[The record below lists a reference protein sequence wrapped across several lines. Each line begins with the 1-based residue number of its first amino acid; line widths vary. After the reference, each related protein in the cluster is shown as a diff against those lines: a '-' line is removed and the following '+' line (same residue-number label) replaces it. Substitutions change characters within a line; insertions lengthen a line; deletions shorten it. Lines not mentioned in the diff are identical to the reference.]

1 MGKKL
6 KYEDVKLYIEKMGRI
21 LLEEDYINCDTKMK
35 IICSCGNI
43 FEQTFYRFKNKGSIR
58 CEECYHKLLSQRNAL
73 SEDVIRKRVEEAD
86 YTLIKRELLGKDSA
100 LTIKCNNG
108 HIYKTRLNK
117 FTAGRRCPICKQ
129 SQGEYRIQKWLDN
142 KKIKYKKEYTF
153 EDLRGLGN
161 CKLRFD
167 FCIFDDLY
175 NIKMLIEY
183 DGKQHFEETPYM
195 IDNGKIKIH
204 DSMKNEYCM
213 KNGYQLLRI
222 NYKDFTRIE
231 EILNQQNIV

>member
-6 KYEDVKLYIEKMGRI
+6 KYEDVKSYIEKKGRI
-21 LLEEDYINCDTKMK
+21 LLEKDYINCDTKMK
-35 IICSCGNI
+35 IRCSCGNI
-43 FEQTFYRFKNKGSIR
+43 FEQTFYRFKNRGFIR
-58 CEECYHKLLSQRNAL
+58 CKDCYHKLLSYQNAL
-73 SEDVIRKRVEEAD
+73 SEDEIRERLKKSN
-86 YTLIKRELLGKDSA
+86 YTLVKRELLGRDSM

-108 HIYKTRLNK
+108 HIYQTRLNK

-142 KKIKYKKEYTF
+142 NNIKYEREYTF
-153 EDLRGLGN
+153 EELRGLGN

-167 FCIFDDLY
+167 FCIFDNLH

-183 DGKQHFEETPYM
+183 DGKQHFEKTPYM
-195 IDNGKIKIH
+195 TDNERVRIH
-204 DSMKNEYCM
+204 DSIKNRYCAE
-213 KNGYQLLRI
+213 NGYSLLRI
-222 NYKDFTRIE
+222 SYKDFTHIE